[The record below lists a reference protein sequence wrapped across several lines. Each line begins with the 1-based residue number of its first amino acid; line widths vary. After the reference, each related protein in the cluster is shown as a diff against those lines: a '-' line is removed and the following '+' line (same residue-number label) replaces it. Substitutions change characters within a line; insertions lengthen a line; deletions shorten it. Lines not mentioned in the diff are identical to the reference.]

1 MSDEVARVGIGIV
14 ANDRSEAGFKA
25 VEKRAAQSQK
35 RIGNLNRKAFNDND
49 RATARSTK
57 SIIGSLGRIEQA
69 AARALGGRSLTSG
82 LAGRFGAVT
91 EAASAMGE
99 GMASASVAGG
109 LLEGAVGGVAMAVG
123 GTIAVL
129 GAAAY
134 AAFKFTNSWAQGA
147 AQLARTA
154 EIIGISTKALT
165 EFSSAA
171 ERVGVDKG
179 AAVGAVGSLSQ
190 TLNDARYGRN
200 TQALE
205 VLRRLGVGM
214 KLNKD
219 GTVDTAAML
228 PSIAN
233 AIQGQNSSG
242 RRTVA
247 RLLGIPESALPA
259 FSQGGKALAAD
270 MKDSDD
276 TGVVINDADG
286 EMAKRAARKG
296 VLVGQLKD
304 RSSNDSAREA
314 ARRLL
319 DGKIGDAV
327 VDGAQALDAAI
338 HGDFKPAVDKF
349 KHAVDN
355 LVDGTRNVFGGGGS
369 SPTVGNLATRIE
381 KLGERSRQNQVSPK
395 GAIGVMQVMP
405 ATARATAARLGIP
418 FDEARYRQ
426 DEGYNRMLGQQ
437 HLGFLLR
444 RYDGNETLASAAY
457 NAGEGRVD
465 QWLKSIGDP
474 RKGQI
479 SEQQFASRIPF
490 KETRNYAQRVM
501 DGHYGERSQIPVKVE
516 IQVNQQGKVTKVQT
530 KTGGGNAP
538 AVSHAMNMGAYRY

>member
-1 MSDEVARVGIGIV
+1 MTEEVAKIGVAIV
-14 ANDRSEAGFKA
+14 ANDRSEAGWKSA
-25 VEKRAAQSQK
+25 EKRAEQSQK
-35 RIGNLNRKAFNDND
+35 RVGSLNRKAFNDND

-57 SIIGSLGRIEQA
+57 SMVSSLARIEQA
-69 AARALGGRSLTSG
+69 AARALGGRSLTAG
-82 LAGRFGAVT
+82 LAGRFGAT
-91 EAASAMGE
+91 GQAASAMGE
-99 GMASASVAGG
+99 GLASASAAGG
-109 LLEGAVGGVAMAVG
+109 LLETAAGGVAMAVG

-134 AAFKFTNSWAQGA
+134 AAFKFTDGWAQGA

-171 ERVGVDKG
+171 ERAGVDKG

-205 VLRRLGVGM
+205 VLRRLNVGM

-228 PSIAN
+228 PAIAD
-233 AIQGQNSSG
+233 AIQRQNSSG

-270 MKDSDD
+270 MKDSDS

-296 VLVGQLKD
+296 TLVGQLKD
-304 RSSNDSAREA
+304 RGLNDTAREA
-314 ARRLL
+314 ARNFL
-319 DGKIGDAV
+319 DGKVGDAV
-327 VDGAQALDAAI
+327 VDAAQGIDKII
-338 HGDFKPAVDKF
+338 HGDFGPAVKDF
-349 KHAVDN
+349 GRAVDN
-355 LVDGTRNVFGGGGS
+355 LVDGTRNMLGSGGG
-369 SPTVGNLATRIE
+369 PTVSGIAARIE
-381 KLGERSRQNQVSPK
+381 KLGERSRQNQISPK

-405 ATARATAARLGIP
+405 GTARATASRLGIP
-418 FDEARYRQ
+418 FDEGRYRK

-444 RYDGNETLASAAY
+444 RYGGNETLATAAY

-465 QWLKSIGDP
+465 KWLQSIGDP
-474 RKGQI
+474 RKGGI
-479 SEQQFASRIPF
+479 SEQQFAARIPF
-490 KETRNYAQRVM
+490 KETRNYVQRVM
-501 DGHYGERSQIPVKVE
+501 EGHYGERGEIPVKVD
-516 IQVNQQGKVTKVQT
+516 IQVNQHGKVTGV
-530 KTGGGNAP
+530 KTTQGNGNAP
-538 AVSHAMNMGAYRY
+538 AVSHSMNIGAYRY